1 MMFHAKD
8 DPYVP
13 WRSVERFA
21 RKTGA
26 KLNLFA
32 TGGHLSTQDTVQ
44 RFWTRIQKF
53 FDGTKN

>member
-21 RKTGA
+21 RRTGG
-26 KLNLFA
+26 KLKLLER
-32 TGGHLSTQDTVQ
+32 GGHLRTEVIVRKYWLQIS
-44 RFWTRIQKF
+44 RFF
-53 FDGTKN
+53 EGG